1 MKQIA
6 PTFGA
11 IVERSS
17 EVSSLPVSGN
27 EIASIFRDS
36 RCILFRGF
44 AATVEQFEQLT
55 SQFTENFM
63 SYQGGGFTIGPFSRS
78 ALNENKTLLTA
89 TGKTQEFPLPLH
101 GEMYYLSRPPDLIWF
116 YCATPVTEGGE
127 TTIGD
132 GAAVFR
138 DLPSE
143 TQRLFE
149 ERQIRYE
156 RYLSDGNWQIAFQ
169 TDDRAAVEQF
179 CREND
184 LELTWGNDGS
194 AVTCYRCSALRQD
207 LNGKS
212 SFINGLLLLALTELA
227 LLSGEAAASVPEAAN
242 LKPDFVVRWEDGS
255 RIDPAILKQI
265 GKACGRNEVP
275 IAWQKGDILMV
286 DNRSIMHGRRGSSG
300 RDRKI
305 LVRMGSLKKTA
316 AAA

>member
-1 MKQIA
+1 M
-6 PTFGA
+6 
-11 IVERSS
+11 ERSP
-17 EVSSLPVSGN
+17 ETPSLHVSGE
-27 EIASIFRDS
+27 EIASILQDS

-44 AATVEQFEQLT
+44 EATIEQFEQLT
-55 SQFTENFM
+55 SSFTEDFM

-78 ALNENKTLLTA
+78 TINDNKTLLTA

-132 GAAVFR
+132 GAAIFK
-138 DLPSE
+138 DLPEE
-143 TQRLFE
+143 TQSLFR
-149 ERQIRYE
+149 ERRIRYE
-156 RYLSDGNWQIAFQ
+156 RHLSDGNWQLAYQ
-169 TDDRAAVEQF
+169 TDDRSAVERF
-179 CREND
+179 CRANELD
-184 LELTWGNDGS
+184 LTWGSDGS
-194 AVTCYRCSALRQD
+194 AVTCYRCSALRTD
-207 LNGKS
+207 VHGNTC
-212 SFINGLLLLALTELA
+212 FINGLLLLALTESA
-227 LLSGEAAASVPEAAN
+227 LLSGDAAATVPEAAN

-286 DNRSIMHGRRGSSG
+286 DNRSILHGRRQSSG

-305 LVRMGSLKKTA
+305 LVRMGALKGKA